1 MFPFHR
7 RLPRPSFIDPLLAPG
22 VSPDRFALVNAR
34 TGETL
39 AQRVEPA
46 LDSRTR
52 GKGLLGR
59 SHLPAG
65 SGMILAPC
73 SSIHT
78 FFMKFAID
86 VVFVKADGRVVKICR
101 ELGAWRLAGALGSF
115 GVVELPAG
123 AAARTEVDDQLRL
136 TTELTEHTEPMER
149 YRTK

>member
-7 RLPRPSFIDPLLAPG
+7 RFPRPCFLEPLLAPTA
-22 VSPDRFALVNAR
+22 SAERFALINVR

-39 AQRVEPA
+39 AERIEPA

-73 SSIHT
+73 SSVHT

-86 VVFVKADGRVVKICR
+86 VVFVKADGRVAKIYR
-101 ELGAWRLAGALGSF
+101 KLGAWRLAGALGALAA
-115 GVVELPAG
+115 VELPAG
-123 AAARTEVDDQLRL
+123 AAARTEVGDQLRVL
-136 TTELTEHTEPMER
+136 TTELTEHTEK
-149 YRTK
+149 T

>member
-1 MFPFHR
+1 LFPFHR
-7 RLPRPSFIDPLLAPG
+7 RFPRPCFLDPLL
-22 VSPDRFALVNAR
+22 SPNAAAERFALINAR

-39 AQRVEPA
+39 AERIEPA

-52 GKGLLGR
+52 GKGLVGR

-65 SGMILAPC
+65 SGMIIAPC

-86 VVFVKADGRVVKICR
+86 VVFVKADGRVAKIAR
-101 ELGAWRLAGALGSF
+101 ELGAWRLAGAVGAF

-123 AAARTEVDDQLRL
+123 AAARTTVGDQLRVQKSA
-136 TTELTEHTEPMER
+136 M
-149 YRTK
+149 